1 MATMVN
7 KKRVAKLRKY
17 LLAVIAVAI
26 AALLGLAVQYVFGVT
41 SPFIAFYPAVILVV
55 LIADVGPAMLAITL
69 SVLSATYLFLEPIG
83 SVRISAPGD
92 LAATVIFSFSG
103 VLLTIIAHR
112 LRTVRAAE
120 ALRKA
125 HDELEHRV
133 QERTVELQKAYETL
147 KAETEERRHLEEQ
160 LRQSQKMEATGTLAG
175 GIAHDFNNILAAMIG
190 FTEMVLDDVSDNA
203 EVRQK
208 MERVLKA
215 GLRGRDLVRQI
226 LAFSRKSEGERK
238 EISLTPLIT
247 ETHALLRASLPS
259 TIRMPLVINAS
270 DDYVLADP
278 TQLQQVLMNL
288 ATNGAHAMREEG
300 GDLTIG
306 LSLATFSHGSSL
318 PDPDLK
324 PGVYVQL
331 TVNDTG
337 TGMAEDVRQRIFE
350 PFFTTK
356 GPGQGTGMGLAV
368 VYGIVKSHGGTV
380 TARTEVGR
388 GSTFEVF
395 LPRARKGEARK
406 EETTRLELPTGTER
420 ILFVDDEELLLEMGR
435 SMLESL
441 GYRVTVAQHPT
452 NAWNLFL
459 EDPLRFDLVITDQ
472 TMPDVT
478 GLSLAQKMLAVRK
491 GMPIILCS
499 GYSEMVSTE
508 KAKDVGIS
516 AFVMK
521 PVMRNELAETLRRVM
536 DGSKARG

>member
-1 MATMVN
+1 MVN

-26 AALLGLAVQYVFGVT
+26 AAILGLAVQYVFGVA

-55 LIADVGPAMLAITL
+55 LIGDVGPALFAITL

-92 LAATVIFSFSG
+92 IAATVIFSFSG

-125 HDELEHRV
+125 HDQLEQRV

-160 LRQSQKMEATGTLAG
+160 LRQSQKIEAIGTLAG
-175 GIAHDFNNILAAMIG
+175 GIAHDFNNILAAMLG
-190 FTEMVLDDVSDNA
+190 FTEMVLDDVSDNPH
-203 EVRQK
+203 VREK

-226 LAFSRKSEGERK
+226 LAFSRKSEGNQE
-238 EISLTPLIT
+238 EINLTPLVT
-247 ETHALLRASLPS
+247 ETHALLRSSLPS
-259 TIRMPLVINAS
+259 TIRMPLAITAN

-288 ATNGAHAMREEG
+288 ATNAAHAMREHG
-300 GDLTIG
+300 GELTIR
-306 LSLATFSHGSSL
+306 LSSATFSQGSSL

-324 PGVYVQL
+324 PGAYVKL
-331 TVNDTG
+331 TVKDTG

-356 GPGQGTGMGLAV
+356 APGQGTGMGLAV

-380 TARTEVGR
+380 TVQTEVGR

-395 LPRARKGEARK
+395 LPRARKPEARK
-406 EETTRLELPTGTER
+406 EEATRLELPTGTER

-491 GMPIILCS
+491 EMPIILCS